1 LQNPLTFSPNGD
13 ILKSPNGDR
22 KEVNAMNT
30 NRLRGEIVSRFRTQN
45 AFAAYLGWTPNKVS
59 KLLTGKYK
67 PDTDDVA
74 TITNAL
80 NMDERTFCDIFLPK
94 ESPNGDN

>member
-1 LQNPLTFSPNGD
+1 
-13 ILKSPNGDR
+13 
-22 KEVNAMNT
+22 MNT

-80 NMDERTFCDIFLPK
+80 NMDERTFCDIFLPQK
-94 ESPNGDN
+94 SPNGDS

>member
-1 LQNPLTFSPNGD
+1 
-13 ILKSPNGDR
+13 
-22 KEVNAMNT
+22 MNT

-74 TITNAL
+74 TIANAL

-94 ESPNGDN
+94 KSPNGDN